1 MKNTWLTLLGLNLLT
16 APLAATAQQF
26 GDFSYSSDGAA
37 ITITGYTGPGGAVN
51 IPSTITDLPVTRI
64 GDEAFR
70 TRTSLTR
77 ITIPSSVT
85 TIGDSAF
92 HNCTSLSSVT
102 IPESVTYIGI
112 GAFEHCNSLTSVTIP
127 ASITS
132 IEPGTFLDC
141 GSLPNVTIPGSVT
154 NIGHWAFAYSP
165 SLKAVFF
172 QGKAPSFGGTPFD
185 HANPTVYYLPGTTG
199 WGASFAGRPTLLWNP
214 LMQTSAPALA
224 WDPPDSAS
232 TSPGLRTSPS
242 WWRPAR
248 TWPMPPGL
256 HCKVLISPT
265 ARSTSAI
272 PTGRITP
279 PASTASARRRV
290 FNSDLCQADH
300 VPTLT
305 A

>member
-127 ASITS
+127 SSVTIIRGYAFSDCYGLVAFVVDPACPAYCSLDGVLFNKDLTMLWQCPGGRSGGYAVPGSVTSIGFAAFKGCTSLTSVAIPSSVTNIWHAAFNACTKLTAVVIPSSVSGLGSDAFMSCLSLTNVTIPASITS

-154 NIGHWAFAYSP
+154 NWANY
-165 SLKAVFF
+165 
-172 QGKAPSFGGTPFD
+172 
-185 HANPTVYYLPGTTG
+185 
-199 WGASFAGRPTLLWNP
+199 
-214 LMQTSAPALA
+214 
-224 WDPPDSAS
+224 
-232 TSPGLRTSPS
+232 
-242 WWRPAR
+242 PAR
-248 TWPMPPGL
+248 
-256 HCKVLISPT
+256 IYRIRSP
-265 ARSTSAI
+265 
-272 PTGRITP
+272 
-279 PASTASARRRV
+279 
-290 FNSDLCQADH
+290 
-300 VPTLT
+300 
-305 A
+305 